1 MVSNAANV
9 ARSRVQPYSWKVQNS
24 AGPPWSNQAQR
35 LAIRAPGRSRRSV
48 RAVAGQEHRAAR
60 DRTDDDDE
68 DPLPAAALLSG
79 FDGGAGS
86 RFQAKREIR
95 SFWYPTWLAQ
105 PAALVPGSK
114 LIDAPP
120 ANLS

>member
-35 LAIRAPGRSRRSV
+35 LAIRAPARSRRSV

-68 DPLPAAALLSG
+68 DPLPAASLLFRVRRWCRLALPG
-79 FDGGAGS
+79 QAGDPLLLVS
-86 RFQAKREIR
+86 YLAR
-95 SFWYPTWLAQ
+95 PTRGTRTRQ
-105 PAALVPGSK
+105 Q
-114 LIDAPP
+114 IDRC
-120 ANLS
+120 